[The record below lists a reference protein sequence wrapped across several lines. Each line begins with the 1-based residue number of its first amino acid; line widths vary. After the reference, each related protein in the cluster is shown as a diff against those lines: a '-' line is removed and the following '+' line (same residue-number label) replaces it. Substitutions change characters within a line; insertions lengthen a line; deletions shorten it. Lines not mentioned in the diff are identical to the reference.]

1 MKETKILIA
10 DDLPEH
16 IKVISDILLKEYPD
30 YKIYGA
36 ADGKSAYELAKIK
49 IPHLIIMDWDMP
61 VMNGLESTIQIKS
74 DNLTKDIPII
84 IASGLHTS
92 SEAIMEALGKGAVDY
107 IRKPIDKLELVARVR
122 SMLRFVDSLQQVIQ
136 QKEINFEQEINFKIK
151 ELSSN
156 ALSIAKQNEFL
167 TYLIEQF
174 KKLQEIGNSGTKKLI
189 YDLIGTTNRQL
200 NDNVWENFEQQ
211 FSLVYSDFYNSL
223 GRRFP
228 NLTPNERKLCSLLRM
243 NLSSKEIANITFQEA
258 SSVDVAR
265 YRLRQKLGLG
275 KDDNLVLFLTNLGG
289 A

>member
-1 MKETKILIA
+1 MKETRILIA

-16 IKVISDILLKEYPD
+16 IKVISDILLKENPD
-30 YKIYGA
+30 YKIYAA
-36 ADGKSAYELAKIK
+36 ADGKSAYDLARIK

-61 VMNGLESTIQIKS
+61 VMNGMESTVAMKS
-74 DNLTKDIPII
+74 DIKTKDIPII
-84 IASGLHTS
+84 IASGFHTS

-122 SMLRFVDSLQQVIQ
+122 SMLRFVDSFQQLIQ
-136 QKEINFEQEINFKIK
+136 QKEINFEQELNFKIK
-151 ELSSN
+151 ELTAN

-167 TYLIEQF
+167 TFLIEQF
-174 KKLQEIGNSGTKKLI
+174 KKLQEIGNLGSKKLI
-189 YDLIGTTNRQL
+189 YDLIGATNRQL

-211 FSLVYSDFYNSL
+211 FSLVYSDFYNAL
-223 GRRFP
+223 GSRFP
-228 NLTPNERKLCSLLRM
+228 NLSLTERKLCSLLRM
-243 NLSSKEIANITFQEA
+243 NLSSKEIANITFQEP

-275 KDDNLVLFLTNLGG
+275 KDDNLVLFLSNLDK